1 MLQIYQFSYTNLFNN
16 KLYVQVTNAKQYRC
30 KGAQRHQ
37 QLANLLRYSMKKKKQ
52 RRRFH
57 ASCQL
62 SIKLL
67 KSVDSC
73 HPHFKLCVRV
83 WHDLCSMCLFNNSI
97 STLNMNVTSFGL
109 HCISNNFNYSPSN
122 FPHITLSSRRFF
134 FQLDTVVF
142 FCPDLIRSLFTCT
155 AFCCCSFRKPFRMR
169 DLCTAFTLN
178 NSNWFYMH
186 HIEGL
191 LKCFFFSYITTGLY
205 CASHCDAIR
214 TKRYLWAT
222 LQRLQ

>member
-1 MLQIYQFSYTNLFNN
+1 MAVWLPASRLILNSQKNWCCKFSYTNLFNN

-73 HPHFKLCVRV
+73 HPHFKLCMRV

-134 FQLDTVVF
+134 FNW
-142 FCPDLIRSLFTCT
+142 IRL
-155 AFCCCSFRKPFRMR
+155 
-169 DLCTAFTLN
+169 
-178 NSNWFYMH
+178 
-186 HIEGL
+186 
-191 LKCFFFSYITTGLY
+191 FFSVPIWYD
-205 CASHCDAIR
+205 H
-214 TKRYLWAT
+214 YLRAQLFVAVHFANHFGWGICVQ
-222 LQRLQ
+222 LLPWII